1 MSKKLNLKIL
11 LSEGFMP
18 LEESKEGML
27 RGGFVM
33 VANEVANNC
42 HCTKIPNDCE
52 CNGNACNKPITTNH
66 NCPCSNTGNN
76 CSCTIYYGSSSSSTS
91 NQALG
96 LPFI

>member
-1 MSKKLNLKIL
+1 
-11 LSEGFMP
+11 MP

-42 HCTKIPNDCE
+42 HCTKIPNDCL
-52 CNGNACNKPITTNH
+52 CNNNPCNRPLPSNGNCT
-66 NCPCSNTGNN
+66 CPSSGDNTNN
-76 CSCTIYYGSSSSSTS
+76 CSCTIFYPSSSSSTS
-91 NQALG
+91 SQALG